1 MLGVPDGRATVVGP
15 EMLFPSLEFLFT
27 FLPLA
32 LLAYHA
38 APQRFRNAVLVAASL
53 VFYTWGGGVYVLLLL
68 LSLVTAYLTGRLA
81 EPGEEGTPGRTR
93 LAVTLVVAVNFG
105 ALAYYKYANWLFDQ
119 FDRIGGWAGLGPVG
133 WSTVALPLGISF
145 FSFQSMSYTF
155 DVARGRVPAQRNPLH
170 LAAYLLMF
178 PHLIAGP
185 IVRYRTVASQ
195 VARRDVTLDDFA
207 EGTIRFVH
215 GLAKKVIVADTI
227 AGVAD
232 AAYSLPPG
240 GVTFAGA
247 WIGSIAFA
255 LQLYFDFSG
264 YSDMAIGL
272 GRMFGFRLPE
282 NFVRPHSAVSITDF
296 WQRWHITL
304 SSWFRDYL
312 YTPIRGDGSN
322 KLRLYGGLFLTFVLI
337 GLWHGA
343 AWTFIAFGAIHGAA
357 LVVERLT
364 GNDVTGP
371 RADRVVLR
379 RAVTM
384 GVLLFSIPFF
394 RAPSMSSALRHVRAM
409 VNPLRLELPSSVD
422 LALTNRAW
430 LALLVASVVFFL
442 PRTLVIGRQLSQ
454 GPGWVLASGRLALL
468 GAGLP
473 YAVAA
478 IAATGQPPFIYFRF

>member
-1 MLGVPDGRATVVGP
+1 
-15 EMLFPSLEFLFT
+15 MLFPSLEFLFT
-27 FLPLA
+27 FLPLT

-38 APQRFRNAVLVAASL
+38 APHRFRNVVLVVASL
-53 VFYTWGGGVYVLLLL
+53 VFYTWGGGIYVLLLL
-68 LSLVTAYLTGRLA
+68 LSLVTAYATGRLA
-81 EPGEEGTPGRTR
+81 EPGGDGTPGRTR
-93 LAVTLVVAVNFG
+93 LAVSLVVAVNLG

-119 FDRIGGWAGLGPVG
+119 FDRVGGWAGLGPVG

-155 DVARGRVPAQRNPLH
+155 DVARGRVAAQRNPLH

-178 PHLIAGP
+178 PHLLAGP

-215 GLAKKVIVADTI
+215 GLAKKVIIADTI
-227 AGVAD
+227 AVVAD
-232 AAYSLPPG
+232 AAYSVPPG
-240 GVTFAGA
+240 QETFTAA

-282 NFVRPHSAVSITDF
+282 NFVRPHSAVSVTDF

-312 YTPIRGDGSN
+312 YTPIRGDGTN
-322 KLRLYGGLFLTFVLI
+322 ALRLYGGLFLTFVLI

-371 RADRVVLR
+371 RADRVLVR

-384 GVLLFSIPFF
+384 LVLLASIPFF
-394 RAPSMSSALRHVRAM
+394 RAGSMSSALRQLGAM
-409 VNPLRLELPSSVD
+409 VNPLRLELPASVD
-422 LALTNRAW
+422 FALSNRVW
-430 LALLVASVVFFL
+430 LTLLLASVVFFL
-442 PRTLVIGRQLSQ
+442 PRTLVLGKRMSQ
-454 GPGWVLASGRLALL
+454 DPGRLLACGRVALMT
-468 GAGLP
+468 AGLP

-478 IAATGQPPFIYFRF
+478 IAATPQPPFIYFRF